1 MKITMILVGITLLLC
16 TSVPVFA
23 QYDEFVGKEVALQ
36 PFGEKGVVHVG
47 VNKKNYNTITGN
59 LMAQD
64 SGNYLTMELAHRGFE
79 VDRDTKVKVL
89 TINFWEKTAEV
100 EILGGTYK
108 GKVGWVLLDDIIG
121 Y

>member
-47 VNKKNYNTITGN
+47 VITP
-59 LMAQD
+59 
-64 SGNYLTMELAHRGFE
+64 
-79 VDRDTKVKVL
+79 
-89 TINFWEKTAEV
+89 
-100 EILGGTYK
+100 
-108 GKVGWVLLDDIIG
+108 
-121 Y
+121 